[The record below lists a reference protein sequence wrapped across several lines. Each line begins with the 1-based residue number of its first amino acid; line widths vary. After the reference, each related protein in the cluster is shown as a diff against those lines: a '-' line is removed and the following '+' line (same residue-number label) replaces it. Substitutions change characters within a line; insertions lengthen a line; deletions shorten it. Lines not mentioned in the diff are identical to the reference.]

1 MLNILNVWYLVNIL
15 WNQEIGVSTLLLNAM
30 IYVDQILGRY
40 EIDWFIN
47 MFGVYHVKTI
57 NLVIYDLFL
66 ILYVL

>member
-47 MFGVYHVKTI
+47 MFGLYHVKTI
-57 NLVIYDLFL
+57 NLVIYDLVL